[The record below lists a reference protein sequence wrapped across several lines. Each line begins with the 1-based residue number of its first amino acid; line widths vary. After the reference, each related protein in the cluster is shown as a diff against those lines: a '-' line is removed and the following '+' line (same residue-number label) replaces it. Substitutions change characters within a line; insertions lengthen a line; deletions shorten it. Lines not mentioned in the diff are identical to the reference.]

1 MNSRFFIVK
10 GKNENSSIYI
20 QFWDS
25 NRINLK
31 STTGL
36 SVKFDDWSKSKQ
48 EVKHTSLNNQKDFIN
63 DKLRKLKNF
72 VFDEYN
78 IDYNSDNQI
87 DGSWLKNKMQKFSGR
102 VNKNESYKLYFIDWI
117 SLFIETAPTTTYK
130 GNPITKRAI
139 QNYNSTKTKLINFEK
154 HSNTK
159 LRLQDINLN
168 FYNNFL
174 FYCRNIERLNDNSFG
189 SQISIIKKWCKL
201 IDNENLPISK
211 EYLNTEFRALT
222 NKTNDIYLND
232 SEIKKIYE
240 YDFSY
245 QETINNVRDT
255 FIIGLRSGLRIIDL
269 LGLTNENIDGNNIRI
284 VTKKTNKEVVIPI
297 INEVEEIL
305 IKRKNIFPPTV
316 KEQTFNE
323 YIKEICKIVG
333 INEMVQGA
341 KVVSKKNDND
351 YFGNST
357 VNLTNTNRKQ
367 SGTYPKYELVTSHI
381 CRRSFITNLYGKTD
395 NYSIMATSGHTT
407 EKIFLNYIKTTPTE
421 HAEKIRKVLTEKNK
435 LQ

>member
-78 IDYNSDNQI
+78 IDYNSNNQI
-87 DGSWLKNKMQKFSGR
+87 DGSWLKNKIQKFSGR
-102 VNKNESYKLYFIDWI
+102 VNKNESYKVYFIDWI
-117 SLFIETAPTTTYK
+117 TLFIETAPTTTYK
-130 GNPITKRAI
+130 GNPLTKRAI

-159 LRLQDINLN
+159 LRLKDINLN

-297 INEVEEIL
+297 INEIEEIL
-305 IKRKNIFPPTV
+305 IKRKHIFPPTV

-341 KVVSKKNDND
+341 KVVSKKNDTD
-351 YFGNST
+351 YFGNSS
-357 VNLTNTNRKQ
+357 VKLTNTNRKQ

-421 HAEKIRKVLTEKNK
+421 HAEKIRKVLTEKNN